1 MRKFSSYGP
10 VDPEL
15 HYHAPRTEMI
25 DSAYH
30 QLVGEAP
37 EKGGHY
43 ITVWAPRQTGKS
55 WLMLE
60 VVKRLKKTE
69 EFDVAIISVES
80 AKYEKSEE
88 TVLEIFS
95 RELSE
100 TLEKDFPK
108 IDSWKDFSSLFTQEY
123 LSKPLI
129 LIIDE
134 FDAIEEDFIN
144 KFAGKFR
151 NIYLKRMNEPDKKS
165 HEKQYLLH
173 GLALIGV
180 RSVLGIE
187 NVTGSPFNV
196 QRSVRIPNL
205 AYKEVEGMFR
215 WYEKESGHK
224 IEQDVIQ
231 RLYDEIN
238 GQPGLT
244 CWFGELLTEGF
255 EGYPVKKEK
264 TVDTDVFESV
274 YSAALYSLPNNNI
287 LNIISKA
294 KKEPYKSRVLEI
306 FKTGEKIIFR
316 YDEPDTNYLYMNG
329 VIDME
334 KTGKTGYYIKFSCP
348 FVQKRLFNYF
358 SNELF
363 RYMGRL
369 VEPFESIAD
378 VITAEHLS
386 IRNLMRQY
394 EKYLK
399 KNREW
404 LLKDAPR
411 RKDMRIYEA
420 VFHFNLYMYLFQFL
434 APKNGRV
441 YPEFPTGNGKIDI
454 IIKYSSNTYGIELK
468 SYTDETAY
476 RDALLQAGRYGKQMG
491 LSEISLIFF
500 VEQIDEQNRKKYE
513 ADYQDKV
520 SHTKVLPVFIETGM

>member
-10 VDPEL
+10 VDTEL
-15 HYHAPRTEMI
+15 HYYAPRTALI
-25 DSAYH
+25 DKAYH
-30 QLVGEAP
+30 HLIGEP
-37 EKGGHY
+37 TEKGGHY

-69 EFDVAIISVES
+69 EFDAAIISMEA
-80 AKYEKSEE
+80 AKYHTSGE
-88 TVLEIFS
+88 TVLKIFS
-95 RELSE
+95 RELKNWVKKE
-100 TLEKDFPK
+100 IPE
-108 IDSWKDFSSLFTQEY
+108 INVWENFSGLFTRKY

-134 FDAIEEDFIN
+134 FDAIHEEFIN
-144 KFAGKFR
+144 KFASEFR
-151 NIYLKRMNEPDKKS
+151 NIYLNRKNEPDKKS
-165 HEKQYLLH
+165 HEKHYLLH

-205 AYKEVEGMFR
+205 DYKEVEEMFKC
-215 WYEKESGHK
+215 YEQETGHK
-224 IEQDVIQ
+224 IEQNVIQ
-231 RLYDEIN
+231 RLYDEIS

-255 EGYPVKKEK
+255 EGHPVKKERP
-264 TVDTDVFESV
+264 VDTDIFESV
-274 YSAALYSLPNNNI
+274 YNAALYSLPNNNI

-334 KTGKTGYYIKFSCP
+334 KSEKTGYYIKFSSP
-348 FVQKRLFNYF
+348 FVQKRLFGYF

-369 VEPFESIAD
+369 VEPFESLDD
-378 VITAEHLS
+378 VITEDHLN

-394 EKYLK
+394 ETYLK
-399 KNREW
+399 KNRDW

-434 APKNGRV
+434 APKNGQV

-454 IIKYSSNTYGIELK
+454 IVKYSGKSYGIELK
-468 SYTDETAY
+468 SYADETAY
-476 RDALLQAGRYGKQMG
+476 RDALIQAARYGKQMG

-500 VEQIDEQNRKKYE
+500 VEYIDDENRRKYE
-513 ADYQDKV
+513 TDYQDN
-520 SHTKVLPVFIETGM
+520 SLQTKVMPIFIGTEI